1 MKITDIIKRILT
13 AIAGL
18 FGFRSIM
25 NPLPLFDLKNE
36 NGIWISIGKDPAF
49 ILEGKFYCGWNII
62 SWNSISS
69 VDAPVKLYWDDGSG
83 FSESKSTSLA
93 SISAGQNKYKAVF
106 YIPINTIKLRL
117 DPGDREFEFKMEKI
131 MIKKTMKRYLALQSI
146 LNIVKQRGF
155 SLGTIKMLFHKA
167 LNVYRTQ
174 GIEGVKQKI
183 KIVQDN
189 KFDEN
194 YSYQIWLSRNA
205 ITSTVTQEANKV
217 MRDFKYNPLISV
229 ILPVYNVDEVWLRKC
244 IDSVM
249 GQIYTKWE
257 LCISDDASPKMHI
270 KNVLKEYEEQD
281 ARIKVVYR
289 STNGHISENS
299 NSALEIATGEFIAL
313 LDHDDELASTAL
325 FEVVKLL
332 NTYPE
337 ADMIYTDEDKIG
349 VNGERHS
356 PYFKPD
362 WSPDLILSN
371 MYTCHL
377 GIYRKEIVDQLGGFR
392 KGYEGSQDYD
402 LVLRFTELT
411 NRIHHLPKILYHWRS
426 IPESTASGSGAKN
439 YTHYAG
445 IRSLEDAL
453 KRREIDGKVQEI
465 DGYPNMYRIHY
476 NLSEEPLVSIIIPTK
491 DGSEILDLCLKSIVS
506 KTNYSKYEIII
517 VDNGSK
523 QEETFAVFRDW
534 ELRLNGRLRIIT
546 LDIPFNYSKIN
557 NVAAQASKGSLIL
570 LLNNDIEII
579 SSNWLEEMVGYALR
593 ANTGAVGAKLYYPD
607 RTIQHSGVIMGL
619 GGIAGHAFRTCNE
632 LDPGYFGM
640 LLTNRNCSVVTAAC
654 LMVRKE
660 VFNEVGGLEE
670 DLAVAFNDVDFCLKL
685 IDKGYYNVCL
695 NNVSLYHHESKT
707 RGAEDTTEKKAR
719 FMQEIEYMLEKWPEL
734 IKADPFYNINLS
746 LESDKSYLLKI

>member
-1 MKITDIIKRILT
+1 LKITDIVIRILT
-13 AIAGL
+13 VIAGV
-18 FGFRSIM
+18 FGFRSTL
-25 NPLPLFDLKNE
+25 NPLPVSDLKKV
-36 NGIWISIGKDPAF
+36 NGTWISLGTDPAF

-62 SWNSISS
+62 SWNSVSS
-69 VDAPVKLYWDDGSG
+69 DSIPVKLYWDDGAG
-83 FSESKSTSLA
+83 FSEEKSMNLA
-93 SISAGQNKYKAVF
+93 SISAGESKYKSIF
-106 YIPINTIKLRL
+106 HIPIGVKKLRL
-117 DPGDREFEFKMEKI
+117 DPGDREFEFKMEKVL
-131 MIKKTMKRYLALQSI
+131 IKKTIKYYLILKSI
-146 LNIVKQRGF
+146 LNILKQRG
-155 SLGTIKMLFHKA
+155 LNTKTIKILLHKA
-167 LNVYRTQ
+167 LTVYKAQ
-174 GIEGVKQKI
+174 GLAGLKQKI
-183 KIVQDN
+183 KNVQEN
-189 KFDEN
+189 KLDTN
-194 YSYQIWLSRNA
+194 NSYQVWLTRNA
-205 ITSTVTQEANKV
+205 VTPSAYQEANESMKN
-217 MRDFKYNPLISV
+217 FNYNPLISV

-244 IDSVM
+244 IDSVV
-249 GQIYTKWE
+249 GQIYTNWE

-281 ARIKVVYR
+281 ARIKVVFR
-289 STNGHISENS
+289 KTNGHISENS
-299 NSALEIATGEFIAL
+299 NSALQIASGEFIAL

-332 NTYPE
+332 NTYPD

-362 WSPDLILSN
+362 WSPDLILSH

-377 GIYRKEIVDQLGGFR
+377 GIYRKEIVDQIGGFR

-402 LVLRFTELT
+402 LVLRFTELSE
-411 NRIHHLPKILYHWRS
+411 RIHHLPKILYHWRS

-445 IRSLEDAL
+445 VRALEDTI
-453 KRREIDGKVQEI
+453 KRRGIDGKVQEI

-491 DGSEILDLCLKSIVS
+491 DGSGILDLCLESIVN
-506 KTNYSKYEIII
+506 KTNYSNYEIII

-523 QEETFAVFRDW
+523 DEETFSVFEKW
-534 ELRLNGRLRIIT
+534 KQRLNDNLKIIP

-557 NVAAQASKGSLIL
+557 NVAVQASNGSLIL

-579 SSNWLEEMVGYALR
+579 SPNWLEEMVGYTLR
-593 ANTGAVGAKLYYPD
+593 PNTGAVGAKLYYPD

-619 GGIAGHAFRTCNE
+619 GGVAGHAFRTCNE
-632 LDPGYFGM
+632 FDPGYFGM
-640 LLTNRNCSVVTAAC
+640 LLTNRNSSVVTAAC

-670 DLAVAFNDVDFCLKL
+670 DLSVAFNDVDFCLKL

-707 RGAEDTTEKKAR
+707 RGAEDTAEKKAR
-719 FMQEIEYMLEKWPEL
+719 FMQEIEYMLEKWPGY
-734 IKADPFYNINLS
+734 IKADPYYNINLS
-746 LESDKSYLLKI
+746 LESDKAYSLKI